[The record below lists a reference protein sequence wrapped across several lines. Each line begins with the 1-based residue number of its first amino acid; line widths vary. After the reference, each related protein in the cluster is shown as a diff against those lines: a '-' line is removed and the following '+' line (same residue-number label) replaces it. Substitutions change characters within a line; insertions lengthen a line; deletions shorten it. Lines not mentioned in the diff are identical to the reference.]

1 MLSGNK
7 VVAEYRYDPW
17 GGRLDPATR
26 TYYAPGE
33 EPELMFGRGYT
44 GHEHLPEYGL
54 IHMNARLYDP
64 QTGRFLSPDPYVQDP
79 ANTQSYNRYAYALN
93 NPLRYID
100 PSGELVYDDKG
111 YYYDYD
117 RRCFVDKNGDRVD
130 FGDAYRYLF
139 SRGHFRGSN
148 TIYGDGRSYWAPP
161 KYAIGGPVGTVSGY
175 TWKYAYTSVSVAEPS
190 LEVWDDGS
198 YILGEVTTVG
208 VMIRYQVPT
217 IELFLNDADNVV
229 GTIGLSIEGLNLGWE
244 HLSAPSRQNLAY
256 HMQQTMRSSGAR
268 TTATALKR
276 GIPNTLKNL
285 GKTTSAASV
294 VITVVDVVSSRSI
307 DASNVLSLAVTGV
320 SAIPGVGWAVS
331 VGFMVSDVVVLEVS
345 GQSIGDHLDNAVKGS
360 LFSW

>member
-1 MLSGNK
+1 
-7 VVAEYRYDPW
+7 
-17 GGRLDPATR
+17 
-26 TYYAPGE
+26 
-33 EPELMFGRGYT
+33 MFGRGYT

-79 ANTQSYNRYAYALN
+79 ANTQGYNRYAYALN
-93 NPLRYID
+93 NPLRYVD

-130 FGDAYRYLF
+130 FGDAYRYFF

-148 TIYGDGRSYWAPP
+148 SIYGGGRSYWAPP
-161 KYAIGGPVGTVSGY
+161 KYVIGGAVGTVSGY

-229 GTIGLSIEGLNLGWE
+229 GTTGLSIEGLNLGWKQ
-244 HLSAPSRQNLAY
+244 LSASSRQNMAY
-256 HMQQTMRSSGAR
+256 HIQQTLRDAGIR
-268 TTATALKR
+268 TTAKTIKT
-276 GIPNTLKNL
+276 GIPNVLKTMGRTVGWTGVAITIYSSLNDGYFSL
-285 GKTTSAASV
+285 GDGIKMGISV
-294 VITVVDVVSSRSI
+294 VATLTPYGW
-307 DASNVLSLAVTGV
+307 AYGVLDLGV
-320 SAIPGVGWAVS
+320 SIFNNGTS
-331 VGFMVSDVVVLEVS
+331 LSDM
-345 GQSIGDHLDNAVKGS
+345 IGNKVDN
-360 LFSW
+360 W